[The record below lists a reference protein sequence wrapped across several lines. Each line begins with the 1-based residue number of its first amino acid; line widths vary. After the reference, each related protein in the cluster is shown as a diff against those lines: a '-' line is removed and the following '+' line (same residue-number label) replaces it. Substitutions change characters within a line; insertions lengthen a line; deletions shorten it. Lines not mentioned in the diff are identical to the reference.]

1 VSALAD
7 RPPAAAEGRGPVASL
22 LARHRGLIALS
33 ARESHRVLKLWT
45 QTVAAPILSSFL
57 FILVF
62 GLSLGSRIKEID
74 GVPYKVFIVPGLIV
88 MAMIQAAYANNSAS
102 VFQAR
107 FDRYLN
113 DVLAAPMRP
122 WEVNLALSIGGVVRA
137 LLIGGGLLACALA
150 VVDVPVRHPFELAVA
165 LVLVLVLFASFG
177 VIVGIYANSWDH
189 TAFVT
194 NIVIL
199 PLTFLGGVFYS
210 VDRLPAPWHEISH
223 ANPIFYLLNAVR
235 YGFLGTSDVS
245 VLLSL
250 GVTGALA
257 AAMVAWSSWLFRTGH
272 RLKP

>member
-1 VSALAD
+1 M
-7 RPPAAAEGRGPVASL
+7 AELV
-22 LARHRGLIALS
+22 ARHRGLIALS

-45 QTVAAPILSSFL
+45 QTVAALILSSFL

-62 GLSLGSRIKEID
+62 GLSLGGRIKHID
-74 GVPYKVFIVPGLIV
+74 GIDYDVFIVPGLIA
-88 MAMIQAAYANNSAS
+88 MAMIQATYANNSAS

-122 WEVNLALSIGGVVRA
+122 WEINLALSIGGVVRA

-150 VVDVPVRHPFELAVA
+150 VVDVPIRHPIELAAAVA
-165 LVLVLVLFASFG
+165 LALVLFSSFG
-177 VIVGIYANSWDH
+177 VIVGIYAHSWDH

-199 PLTFLGGVFYS
+199 PLSFLGGVFYS
-210 VDRLPAPWHEISH
+210 VDTLPSPWHEISH

-245 VLLSL
+245 VALSL

-257 AAMVAWSSWLFRTGH
+257 AAVVAWSSWLFRTGH